1 MGLPRS
7 GKSTADRKLKIP
19 GRIRCGIY
27 VRMSISMNICLDIQ
41 IYSIVY
47 ELLTLKTHW
56 LVEDLQQLSQVLDA
70 LVTPA
75 GMTLQTLL
83 E

>member
-1 MGLPRS
+1 
-7 GKSTADRKLKIP
+7 
-19 GRIRCGIY
+19 
-27 VRMSISMNICLDIQ
+27 MNICLDIQ

-47 ELLTLKTHW
+47 ELLTLKTFW
-56 LVEDLQQLSQVLDA
+56 LVEDLQQLSQVIDA

>member
-1 MGLPRS
+1 MVFV
-7 GKSTADRKLKIP
+7 
-19 GRIRCGIY
+19 C
-27 VRMSISMNICLDIQ
+27 MSISMNICLDIQ

-47 ELLTLKTHW
+47 ELLTLKTFW
-56 LVEDLQQLSQVLDA
+56 LVEDLQQLSQVIDA